1 MRWKQGRRSNNIENR
16 QGMGRRAAAGG
27 GGVLLVVA
35 LVVFLMGGDPTPLI
49 SDYIDQ
55 TQERAHNHDH
65 NHDTRVTEGEIIIS
79 PNSKFTQEEIKEL
92 TDFVSV
98 VLGSTEDVWNFRFNK
113 EGQTY
118 REPKL
123 VLFTDVVDSACGRA
137 GSSTGPF
144 YCPTDEKVYIDLS
157 FYHDLKNKMNAPGD
171 FAQAYV
177 IAHEVGHHIQNIIG
191 VLPDV
196 NKMKRK
202 MNAKQANEL
211 SVRVELQADCFAGV
225 WAREVWQKYDMIEQ
239 GDIDEALNAASQI
252 GDDRLQ
258 KQAQGY
264 VVPDSFTHGTSEQRR
279 TWFKRGF
286 ESGTTNECNSFAP
299 PTL

>member
-1 MRWKQGRRSNNIENR
+1 MRWKQGRRSTNIDNR
-16 QGMGRRAAAGG
+16 QGRVVKSAAGG
-27 GGVLLVVA
+27 GGILLVVA
-35 LVVFLMGGDPTPLI
+35 VVVLLMGGDPTPLI

-55 TQERAHNHDH
+55 TQASHHGH
-65 NHDTRVTEGEIIIS
+65 NHDTRATQGEMIIA
-79 PNSKFTQEEIKEL
+79 PDSKFTEAELKEL

-98 VLGSTEDVWNFRFNK
+98 ILGSTEDVWNFRFNK
-113 EGQTY
+113 EGQKY

-123 VLFTDVVDSACGRA
+123 VLFTNRVQSACGIA
-137 GSSTGPF
+137 GASTGPF
-144 YCPTDEKVYIDLS
+144 YCPSDEKVYIDLS

-191 VLPDV
+191 VLSEV
-196 NKMKRK
+196 EGMKRK
-202 MNAKQANEL
+202 VSKKKANEL

-258 KQAQGY
+258 KQARGY

-286 ESGTTNECNSFAP
+286 ESGTTNECNTFSP
-299 PTL
+299 SVI